1 VEQIIKHHTGSNPV
15 LTTIVFEKQYKQMED
30 FKVFLIN
37 LFKQLSTGDFTVNVD
52 CADDK
57 QFSADVIGYS
67 EEYMTIEVR
76 FHSDELTKPGR
87 REVKQVSFGYSIG
100 DDDVIMEDCIVP
112 VKVERIWWES
122 IKLK

>member
-1 VEQIIKHHTGSNPV
+1 
-15 LTTIVFEKQYKQMED
+15 MED